1 MARRYDSEAV
11 RNRVLSTSVRLFLER
26 GYHGTTMAAIL
37 KEADVSSSSF
47 QNVFGNKD
55 GVMYELMKLM
65 FSEQFSAA
73 DSAAALLGP
82 NASPAFAYALETS
95 VQLTIA
101 ELSEII
107 RDLYLQAYASERS
120 LEYIRRNTAKHLQKF
135 FQQYNPSFDE
145 EDFYQIDIGTSGLML
160 GFMLRP
166 CSDDFPLDVKIER
179 YLQMSLSALNVP
191 AEERTTIIEGIK
203 QQDLRSIAKAAVK
216 QLFDVLSDTFD
227 LELQAQIFGE
237 RVRQGRVCRIAG
249 RKAQICCPPAGRQDR
264 HAAACGYRIP
274 ITPSSGMAKP
284 DGPSVSL
291 NGVGVAL
298 LWCDGTRL
306 TSVPLIAQLP
316 LPAA

>member
-107 RDLYLQAYASERS
+107 LDLYY
-120 LEYIRRNTAKHLQKF
+120 
-135 FQQYNPSFDE
+135 
-145 EDFYQIDIGTSGLML
+145 
-160 GFMLRP
+160 
-166 CSDDFPLDVKIER
+166 
-179 YLQMSLSALNVP
+179 
-191 AEERTTIIEGIK
+191 
-203 QQDLRSIAKAAVK
+203 
-216 QLFDVLSDTFD
+216 
-227 LELQAQIFGE
+227 
-237 RVRQGRVCRIAG
+237 
-249 RKAQICCPPAGRQDR
+249 
-264 HAAACGYRIP
+264 
-274 ITPSSGMAKP
+274 
-284 DGPSVSL
+284 
-291 NGVGVAL
+291 
-298 LWCDGTRL
+298 
-306 TSVPLIAQLP
+306 
-316 LPAA
+316 

>member
-55 GVMYELMKLM
+55 GVMYKLMKLM

-107 RDLYLQAYASERS
+107 RDLYCRHMPA
-120 LEYIRRNTAKHLQKF
+120 
-135 FQQYNPSFDE
+135 
-145 EDFYQIDIGTSGLML
+145 
-160 GFMLRP
+160 
-166 CSDDFPLDVKIER
+166 
-179 YLQMSLSALNVP
+179 NVP
-191 AEERTTIIEGIK
+191 WSTFAAIP
-203 QQDLRSIAKAAVK
+203 RSIFRNSSNSTTLHSMK
-216 QLFDVLSDTFD
+216 
-227 LELQAQIFGE
+227 
-237 RVRQGRVCRIAG
+237 RI
-249 RKAQICCPPAGRQDR
+249 
-264 HAAACGYRIP
+264 
-274 ITPSSGMAKP
+274 S
-284 DGPSVSL
+284 
-291 NGVGVAL
+291 
-298 LWCDGTRL
+298 TRW
-306 TSVPLIAQLP
+306 TSEHRA
-316 LPAA
+316 

>member
-47 QNVFGNKD
+47 QNVFGNKG

-107 RDLYLQAYASERS
+107 RFVFAGICQRTFPGVHSPQYREASSEI
-120 LEYIRRNTAKHLQKF
+120 LPTVQPFIR
-135 FQQYNPSFDE
+135 
-145 EDFYQIDIGTSGLML
+145 
-160 GFMLRP
+160 
-166 CSDDFPLDVKIER
+166 
-179 YLQMSLSALNVP
+179 
-191 AEERTTIIEGIK
+191 
-203 QQDLRSIAKAAVK
+203 
-216 QLFDVLSDTFD
+216 
-227 LELQAQIFGE
+227 
-237 RVRQGRVCRIAG
+237 
-249 RKAQICCPPAGRQDR
+249 
-264 HAAACGYRIP
+264 
-274 ITPSSGMAKP
+274 
-284 DGPSVSL
+284 
-291 NGVGVAL
+291 
-298 LWCDGTRL
+298 
-306 TSVPLIAQLP
+306 
-316 LPAA
+316 